1 MKKII
6 FLLIAIAFSL
16 HANDTKITVYGKN
29 RGSNTTTTTTTNPD
43 GSTTT
48 TTTTTI
54 DCDSFFEETCYV
66 VETSSVIGGDKLTIG
81 EGSVLIM
88 TGTLV
93 SHNLSTRTVVFNVD

>member
-16 HANDTKITVYGKN
+16 HANATKITVYGKN

-43 GSTTT
+43 GS